1 MNASSEPK
9 PFECLGVLEL
19 EELSLE
25 SGRILRRA
33 PQAYARYGELNA
45 AGDNAVLVCH
55 ALTGSHRLA
64 GEELAGLPRPWWNP
78 LVGEHKA
85 LDTANFCVICVNV
98 LASPY
103 GSASPLSL
111 DPATGQPYRMTFPL
125 ITVRDMVRA
134 QRATLE
140 RLGVR
145 HLRAV
150 VGGSLGAMQALEWL
164 ATYPDFVDGGV
175 FLAGPLALYPQAI
188 AFNEVQRRAIQAD
201 PDWREGNYPPGGG
214 PHKGL
219 AVARMMA
226 TITYRS
232 EQSFVGRWKREMAGG
247 DPLGWDGTF
256 QVESYLHHQ
265 GEALVRRFD
274 ANCYLYLTRAMD
286 LHDVQDRRTDDELRR
301 AFGGK
306 PVLGVGISS
315 DLLFPNWQV
324 QEAVRALGRWGADAA
339 YDEIESDHGHDAF
352 LIHADQVDEMV
363 RNFFSHLLP

>member
-1 MNASSEPK
+1 MSAEKAPRGA
-9 PFECLGVLEL
+9 ERRGILEL
-19 EELSLE
+19 EELPLE
-25 SGRILRRA
+25 SGRRLRRP
-33 PQAYARYGELNA
+33 PQAYALYGELNA

-64 GEELAGLPRPWWNP
+64 GEDLPGQPRPWWNP
-78 LVGEHKA
+78 LVGPGKA
-85 LDTANFCVICVNV
+85 LDAAKHCVICVNV
-98 LASPY
+98 LGSPY
-103 GSASPLSL
+103 GSASPLSP
-111 DPATGQPYRMTFPL
+111 DPATGEPYRMSFPL
-125 ITVRDMVRA
+125 VTVRDMVRA

-164 ATYPDFVDGGV
+164 ATCPDFVDGGV
-175 FLAGPLALYPQAI
+175 FLAGPLSLYPQAI

-201 PDWREGNYPPGGG
+201 PAWMEGNYPPGEG

-247 DPLGWDGTF
+247 DPLDWNGTF

-265 GEALVRRFD
+265 GEELVRRFD

-286 LHDVQDRRTDDELRR
+286 LHDVQDRRSDDDLRR
-301 AFGGK
+301 AFRGK

-324 QEAVRALGRWGADAA
+324 QEAVRSLARWGAEAT

-363 RNFFSHLLP
+363 RRFFRHVLA

>member
-1 MNASSEPK
+1 MSAGGGTKLPER
-9 PFECLGVLEL
+9 LGTIEL
-19 EELSLE
+19 EEISLE
-25 SGRILRRA
+25 SGRGLRRA
-33 PQAYARYGELNA
+33 PQAYAIYGDRDTA
-45 AGDNAVLVCH
+45 KDNAVLVCH

-64 GEELAGLPRPWWNP
+64 GEDLPGQPRPWWTP
-78 LVGEHKA
+78 LVGPGKA
-85 LDTANFCVICVNV
+85 LDTAKLCVICVNV
-98 LASPY
+98 LGSPY
-103 GSASPLSL
+103 GSASPLSP
-111 DPATGQPYRMTFPL
+111 DPATGDPYRMSFPL
-125 ITVRDMVRA
+125 VTVRDMVRA

-164 ATYPDFVDGGV
+164 ATCPDFVDGGV

-188 AFNEVQRRAIQAD
+188 AFNKVQRRAIQAD
-201 PDWREGNYPPGGG
+201 PAWMEGNYPPGEG

-232 EQSFVGRWKREMAGG
+232 EQSFVGRWKREMAQG
-247 DPLGWDGTF
+247 DPLDWGGTF

-265 GEALVRRFD
+265 GEELVRRFD

-286 LHDVQDRRTDDELRR
+286 LHDVQRQRGDDDLRR
-301 AFGGK
+301 AFEGK
-306 PVLGVGISS
+306 PVLGVGVSS

-324 QEAVRALGRWGADAA
+324 QEAVRSLTRWGAEAS

-352 LIHADQVDEMV
+352 LIHADQVDEMI
-363 RNFFSHLLP
+363 RRFFIQTLS